1 MREHRIGLIGAIENE
16 DVREGPVPAFL
27 TAEETE
33 AAWAF
38 HHALDGYA
46 PTPLVRLDGLAR
58 KLGVRA
64 VFVKDESHR
73 FGLDAFKGL
82 GGSYAVVRAACRAL
96 GLDPAGIRL
105 ADLQAPAHRAAL
117 DRLTFVTATDG
128 NHGRGV
134 AWAARLLGCRCH
146 VYLPAGSV
154 EARAQAIRD
163 AGAEEARI
171 LDVGY
176 DDAVR
181 YAARCA
187 EERGWLLIQDTSWPG
202 YTEVPTWIVQ
212 GYATMAR
219 EAAEQLAAEGFDRPT
234 HVFLQAGVGAMAGG
248 VTGALADRWAGDRPT
263 FAVVEPE
270 TVACIYASARHADGA
285 PWPAEGPGGTIMA
298 GLDCAE
304 PCTLTWPVLR
314 DLARWYLTC
323 PDFVTEAGMRL
334 LASRTGGDPAVVSGE
349 SGAVTTGLL
358 SLVMLGQGY
367 AELRIRMGLDR
378 SSVVLLFS
386 TEGAT
391 DPAHYAEV
399 VGPQG

>member
-1 MREHRIGLIGAIENE
+1 M
-16 DVREGPVPAFL
+16 
-27 TAEETE
+27 
-33 AAWAF
+33 
-38 HHALDGYA
+38 
-46 PTPLVRLDGLAR
+46 
-58 KLGVRA
+58 
-64 VFVKDESHR
+64 
-73 FGLDAFKGL
+73 
-82 GGSYAVVRAACRAL
+82 AACRAL
-96 GLDPAGIRL
+96 ELDPAGIRL

-219 EAAEQLAAEGFDRPT
+219 EAAEHFCPWYSKAPRT
-234 HVFLQAGVGAMAGG
+234 S
-248 VTGALADRWAGDRPT
+248 
-263 FAVVEPE
+263 AVR
-270 TVACIYASARHADGA
+270 TTSGSADG
-285 PWPAEGPGGTIMA
+285 
-298 GLDCAE
+298 CASTKSL
-304 PCTLTWPVLR
+304 PPVSP
-314 DLARWYLTC
+314 T
-323 PDFVTEAGMRL
+323 MR
-334 LASRTGGDPAVVSGE
+334 G
-349 SGAVTTGLL
+349 
-358 SLVMLGQGY
+358 
-367 AELRIRMGLDR
+367 
-378 SSVVLLFS
+378 
-386 TEGAT
+386 
-391 DPAHYAEV
+391 
-399 VGPQG
+399 